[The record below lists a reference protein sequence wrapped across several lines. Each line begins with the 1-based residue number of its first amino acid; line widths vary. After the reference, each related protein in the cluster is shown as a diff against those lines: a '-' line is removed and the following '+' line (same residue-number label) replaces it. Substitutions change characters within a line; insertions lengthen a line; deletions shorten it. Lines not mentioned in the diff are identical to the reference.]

1 MIIPAITSLYAA
13 LLALLF
19 LILSVR
25 VIRTRRQERVSV
37 GDGDNPR
44 LRRAIGVHNNFA
56 QYVPFALL
64 LMMFVELAPAP
75 ILLVHV
81 LGLLLLVGRILH
93 AWGVG
98 RMPENFRLRSVG
110 ITLTMI
116 SIGLSALYLLW
127 VALVRLLIH
136 V

>member
-25 VIRTRRQERVSV
+25 VILTRRQERVPV
-37 GDGDNPR
+37 GDGGNPR
-44 LRRAIGVHNNFA
+44 LCRVIGVHNNFA

-64 LMMFVELAPAP
+64 LMTFVELAPAP

-93 AWGVG
+93 AWGLS
-98 RMPENFRLRSVG
+98 RENFRLRSAG
-110 ITLTMI
+110 ITLTLVV
-116 SIGLSALYLLW
+116 IGLAAVYLLW

>member
-19 LILSVR
+19 LVLSVR
-25 VIRTRRQERVSV
+25 VIHARRQERVSV

-44 LRRAIGVHNNFA
+44 LCRIIGVHNNFA

-64 LMMFVELAPAP
+64 LMTFVELAPAP

-93 AWGVG
+93 AWGLS
-98 RMPENFRLRSVG
+98 RENFRLRTIG
-110 ITLTMI
+110 ITLTLAA
-116 SIGLSALYLLW
+116 IGLAALYLLW

-136 V
+136 A

>member
-19 LILSVR
+19 LVLSVR
-25 VIRTRRQERVSV
+25 VIHARRQERVSV

-44 LRRAIGVHNNFA
+44 LCRIIGVHNNFA

-64 LMMFVELAPAP
+64 LMTFVELAPAP
-75 ILLVHV
+75 ILLAHV

-93 AWGVG
+93 AWGLS
-98 RMPENFRLRSVG
+98 RENFRLRTVG
-110 ITLTMI
+110 ITLTLAA
-116 SIGLSALYLLW
+116 IGLAALYLLW

-136 V
+136 A